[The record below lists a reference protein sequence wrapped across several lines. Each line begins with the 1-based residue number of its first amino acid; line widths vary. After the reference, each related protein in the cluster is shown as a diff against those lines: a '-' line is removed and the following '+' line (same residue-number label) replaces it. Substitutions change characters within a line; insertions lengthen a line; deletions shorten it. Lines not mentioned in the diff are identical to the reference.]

1 MQRVIEPRL
10 LLLFKSRNNIIPMGD
25 KKKMKRKL
33 KTGQKFSKNSASL
46 RFCPTCFTGKKD
58 SFGLKQNKQT
68 NKKKTHCLQSS
79 KSVPWFYANTLMNL
93 TTTLPSNFLFF

>member
-1 MQRVIEPRL
+1 MQKVIEPGL
-10 LLLFKSRNNIIPMGD
+10 LLLFKSLKNIIPMGG

-58 SFGLKQNKQT
+58 SLGLKQNKT
-68 NKKKTHCLQSS
+68 KTTKKHRLQSS
-79 KSVPWFYANTLMNL
+79 SSVPWFYANTAVNL
-93 TTTLPSNFLFF
+93 PTTQPSNFLFF

>member
-1 MQRVIEPRL
+1 MQRVIEPRR
-10 LLLFKSRNNIIPMGD
+10 LLLFKSLKNIIPMGD

-58 SFGLKQNKQT
+58 SFGLKQKK
-68 NKKKTHCLQSS
+68 NKKKQ
-79 KSVPWFYANTLMNL
+79 NTLL
-93 TTTLPSNFLFF
+93 TILQVCALVLC